1 MPYIDFTG
9 ASGNL
14 EDLDLEHK
22 LEIFATLLGYIH
34 YPDDESRRLSLRAG
48 FLKSLVEKNLDS
60 DSMRLAIHSV
70 LPLPGL
76 LEKHITTRTQAVYMM
91 TSYLCRMITHHLD
104 ELPSG
109 ASLGKARF
117 LTEEMAKR
125 KGLKG
130 YKDSSLKKVWRQNKS
145 MAPLI
150 TAVIHENIR
159 VYRKF
164 TKKYNNGKPK
174 NWTKK
179 QGVEFIEL
187 TINKSVYAISQALF
201 IQNQLSKYV
210 PINKFEPILNVEELL
225 VFPKNL
231 SITPRPIK
239 WTPLRPVELE
249 NLNNYY
255 SWISRHHR

>member
-34 YPDDESRRLSLRAG
+34 YPHDESRRLSLRAG
-48 FLKSLVEKNLDS
+48 FLKPRIEKNLDS
-60 DSMRLAIHSV
+60 DSRHLTLHSV

-76 LEKHITTRTQAVYMM
+76 LEKHITTRTQAVYKM

-104 ELPSG
+104 ELPRG

-130 YKDSSLKKVWRQNKS
+130 YKDSSLKKIWRQNKS

-150 TAVIHENIR
+150 TAVTHENIR

-164 TKKYNNGKPK
+164 TKKHNNDQHKT
-174 NWTKK
+174 WTIEQKK
-179 QGVEFIEL
+179 EFIEI
-187 TINKSVYAISQALF
+187 TINKSINAIGQSVF
-201 IQNQLSKYV
+201 IQEQLSKYV
-210 PINKFEPILNVEELL
+210 PNNESEPILNVEELL